1 MRSKLLLLISCIL
14 LAACAGEDLKET
26 GISRE
31 RAISIAKTN
40 CKEYPDRFSFVDK
53 AEWIPE
59 KHFWAV
65 RLADRSGFNGRT
77 YKINRNGEIVG
88 THEIH
93 EADRRR
99 YDDNDGGPGPYRGGW
114 WWY

>member
-1 MRSKLLLLISCIL
+1 MRSKILLFISCIL

-31 RAISIAKTN
+31 RAISIAKSA

-65 RLADRSGFNGRT
+65 ELADRSGFNGRV

-88 THEIH
+88 TRDIA
-93 EADRRR
+93 ADHRR
-99 YDDNDGGPGPYRGGW
+99 YDDGDGPYRRGW
-114 WWY
+114 GWYY